1 MATAKATAKKGKTLK
16 VRMIR
21 GLAATSPIQRK
32 NMHGLGL
39 KRIRQERVLE
49 DTPAI
54 RGMIWVVSHL
64 VEVVE

>member
-1 MATAKATAKKGKTLK
+1 MAKTTK
-16 VRMIR
+16 TTKQIRVRMIR
-21 GLAATSPIQRK
+21 GLAGTSPVQRA

-39 KRIRQERVLE
+39 KKLNQERMLE

-54 RGMIWVVSHL
+54 RGMITVVRHL

>member
-1 MATAKATAKKGKTLK
+1 MADVKKIK

-21 GLAATSPIQRK
+21 SLAGTTPTQKA

-39 KRIRQERVLE
+39 KKIRQERMLV
-49 DTPAI
+49 DNAAT
-54 RGMIWVVSHL
+54 RGMIAVVHHL

>member
-1 MATAKATAKKGKTLK
+1 MADKKTIR

-21 GLAATSPIQRK
+21 GLAGTTPKQRA

-39 KRIRQERVLE
+39 KKLRQERTLE

-54 RGMIWVVSHL
+54 RGMIRVVNHL